1 MNNIEKSAQL
11 LLDDKEFINDV
22 KTHISNISN
31 DNKIDFSDIISI
43 ISLVATL
50 IKNKKIYFDIN
61 KKDISEVF
69 RLIIIEILNENNI
82 YEKLK
87 NNSNLNDIQIEKK
100 IENII
105 NDLLTILITQIKT
118 TSFLKKLLKKC
129 KC

>member
-43 ISLVATL
+43 ISLIATL

-87 NNSNLNDIQIEKK
+87 NNSNLNDIQIEIK

-118 TSFLKKLLKKC
+118 TSFLKNLLKKC

>member
-50 IKNKKIYFDIN
+50 VRNKKIYFDIS

-69 RLIIIEILNENNI
+69 RLIIIKILNENNI

-87 NNSNLNDIQIEKK
+87 NNSNLNDLQIEKK

>member
-22 KTHISNISN
+22 KTHIGNISN

-50 IKNKKIYFDIN
+50 VRNKKIYFDIS

-69 RLIIIEILNENNI
+69 RLIIIKILNENNI

-87 NNSNLNDIQIEKK
+87 NNSNLNDLQIEKK

>member
-50 IKNKKIYFDIN
+50 VRNKKIYFDIS

-69 RLIIIEILNENNI
+69 RLIIIKILNENNI

-87 NNSNLNDIQIEKK
+87 NNSDLNDQQIEKK

-105 NDLLTILITQIKT
+105 NDLLIILITQIKT